1 MISNSKGRFI
11 NTGNGPALLP
21 VDIGHKDYLALVDP
35 DTAFWLL
42 VKRNRLVNVLS
53 DAHFRKAYVRKAD
66 EFKKEMEALRFTR
79 RPSAVY
85 FNPTERCNLNCS
97 YCYIPESMRRNGH
110 SMSKKE
116 LFEALERLKSYFRRT
131 LPIGTLPQIIFHGA
145 EPLLNRE
152 TVFAGIDKYGKD
164 FQFGIQTNATFL
176 DEQTVE
182 FLTARN
188 VSIGM
193 SLDGPTSAIDGRTR
207 HNWREESTYKK
218 TVEAMEHLKGY
229 AGWNIISTI
238 TSENMHHLV
247 SLVEFFHSHEVPSCM
262 LNIVRGTMPSS
273 NEVKPSD
280 ADAVK
285 YYLSAM
291 DRTYELYRKTGK
303 KLVVANFANILLAI
317 IAPTARRLMCDISPC
332 GGGRFFFAL
341 SANGDLFPCS
351 EFVGL
356 PAFKG
361 GNIFKD
367 DIEGVL
373 VRSPFSIVTG
383 RKVEDIEPCSRC
395 AIRNFCGAPCPA
407 EVYAM
412 HGRMD
417 KTGAFCEFYE
427 EQTRYAFRVIAD
439 GRQDA
444 FLWDDWD
451 KGTKD
456 TFSIR
461 NFNKSRHI
469 HV

>member
-1 MISNSKGRFI
+1 MTTHSMGRFI

-42 VKRNRLVNVLS
+42 VKRDMLADVLS
-53 DAHFRKAYVRKAD
+53 DARYRKAYIGKVD
-66 EFKKEMEALRFTR
+66 EFRKEMESLRFTR

-85 FNPTERCNLNCS
+85 FNATEQCNLNCS
-97 YCYIPESMRRNGH
+97 YCYIPENMRRNGH
-110 SMSKKE
+110 SMSPKE
-116 LFEALERLKSYFRRT
+116 LFEALERLKGYFRRT
-131 LPIGTLPQIIFHGA
+131 LPKGTLPQIIFHGA

-152 TVFAGIDKYGKD
+152 AVFAGIDKYGKD
-164 FQFGIQTNATFL
+164 FRFGIQTNATFL
-176 DEQTVE
+176 DEQTVG
-182 FLTARN
+182 FLTARD

-193 SLDGPTSAIDGRTR
+193 SLDGPTSAVDGRTR
-207 HNWREESTYKK
+207 HNWSGESTYNK
-218 TVEAMEHLKGY
+218 TVEAMERLKGY

-247 SLVEFFHSHEVPSCM
+247 SLVEFFHSHEVPGCM

-273 NEVKPSD
+273 REVRPSD
-280 ADAVK
+280 AGAVK
-285 YYLSAM
+285 YYLAAL
-291 DRTYELYRKTGK
+291 DRTYKLYQETGK
-303 KLVVANFANILLAI
+303 KLVVSNFANILLAI

-332 GGGRFFFAL
+332 GGGRYFFAL

-367 DIEGVL
+367 DIEDVL
-373 VRSPFSIVTG
+373 VSSSFSTVTS
-383 RKVEDIEPCSRC
+383 RKVEDIEPCRRC

-407 EVYAM
+407 EVHAM

-427 EQTRYAFRVIAD
+427 EQTHYAFRVIAD

-456 TFSIR
+456 TFTLNYSD
-461 NFNKSRHI
+461 KPH
-469 HV
+469 HP

>member
-1 MISNSKGRFI
+1 MIFNSKGHFI
-11 NTGNGPALLP
+11 NTGNGPSLLP
-21 VDIGHKDYLALVDP
+21 VDIGHKNYLALVDP

-42 VKRNRLVNVLS
+42 VKRNRLADVLS
-53 DAHFRKAYVRKAD
+53 DASYRKAYIGKLD
-66 EFKKEMEALRFTR
+66 EFRKEMEALRFTR

-85 FNPTERCNLNCS
+85 FNPTEKCNLNCS
-97 YCYIPESMRRNGH
+97 YCYIPGNMRRNGH
-110 SMSKKE
+110 SMSSKE
-116 LFEALERLKSYFRRT
+116 LFEALEQLKSYFSRT
-131 LPIGTLPQIIFHGA
+131 LPTGTFPQIIFHGA

-152 TVFAGIDKYGKD
+152 AVFAGIDKYGKD

-182 FLTARN
+182 FLTSRN

-193 SLDGPTSAIDGRTR
+193 SLDGPTSAVDSRTR
-207 HNWREESTYKK
+207 HNWSGESTYKK
-218 TVEAMEHLKGY
+218 TAEAMERLKGY
-229 AGWNIISTI
+229 TSWNIISTI
-238 TSENMHHLV
+238 TRENMHHLV
-247 SLVEFFHSHEVPSCM
+247 SLAEFFHSHEVPGCM

-273 NEVKPSD
+273 REVKPSD

-285 YYLSAM
+285 HYLAAM
-291 DRTYELYRKTGK
+291 DRTYKLYQKTGK
-303 KLVVANFANILLAI
+303 KLVVSNFANVLLAI

-367 DIEGVL
+367 DIEDVL
-373 VRSPFSIVTG
+373 VSSPFSIVAG

-407 EVYAM
+407 EVHAM

-456 TFSIR
+456 TFTLNHSH
-461 NFNKSRHI
+461 KPHYL
-469 HV
+469 